1 MIDYFVS
8 KIIQEITTLKKTPTN
23 VDVLITIALKT
34 VKIIAI
40 TYFTIRADFSMINI
54 FLYAKCIIVVYV

>member
-1 MIDYFVS
+1 MS